1 MERGCLEVAGK
12 SKRTGVAANL
22 GLGKVPEAAA
32 STLG

>member
-12 SKRTGVAANL
+12 SKRTEVAASS